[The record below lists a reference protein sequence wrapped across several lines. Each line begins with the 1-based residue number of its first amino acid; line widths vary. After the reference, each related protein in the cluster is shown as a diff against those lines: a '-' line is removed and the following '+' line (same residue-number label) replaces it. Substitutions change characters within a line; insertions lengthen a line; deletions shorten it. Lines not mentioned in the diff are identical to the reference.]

1 MSNPI
6 LVGYDAT
13 SSDGAP
19 VTFGVAAARCVG
31 APLMIVCIYGT
42 AVARDLLGAAQVVE
56 DRVADA
62 SEALDDVV
70 GELEASGIRVEF
82 RGLGKVHPTRALH
95 ATARAE
101 EAGLLVVGSPRRET
115 VGHLL
120 PGSMVERQMQGALCP
135 VAVVPYGWAA
145 VVGRRTI
152 GVDHVDSAEG
162 HEALRGAHA
171 LARRAGGT
179 LCVVTAVSAGSAG
192 ALEGEVRALV
202 ERAQRGALATLGSD
216 VAVKAD
222 VIVEDPADVL
232 VRASRNLDL
241 LVCGSRGYG
250 PLGAVSL
257 GKVSRRVATEARCPV
272 VVVPRG
278 GGRSLEALATQG

>member
-13 SSDGAP
+13 SSDRAA

-62 SEALDDVV
+62 SEVLDDVV
-70 GELEASGIRVEF
+70 RELEASGIRVEF
-82 RGLGKVHPTRALH
+82 RRLGKVHPTRALH
-95 ATARAE
+95 GTARAE

-120 PGSMVERQMQGALCP
+120 PGSIVERQMQGALCP
-135 VAVVPYGWAA
+135 VAVVPYGWSA
-145 VVGRRTI
+145 VVGRKTI
-152 GVDHVDSAEG
+152 GVDYVDSAEG

-192 ALEGEVRALV
+192 ALEGEVRALAQG
-202 ERAQRGALATLGSD
+202 AQRSALATLGSD

-222 VIVEDPADVL
+222 VFVEDPADVL
-232 VRASRNLDL
+232 VRASGNLDL

-278 GGRSLEALATQG
+278 GGRSLEALVAQA